1 MKIWPGIIAAALLA
15 GCQNPQQDTLV
26 DRGAYQLETLHQA
39 QGADQRIRFLVMHYT
54 AEDFH
59 SSLKTLTDEHVSA
72 HYLLPAHPQRE
83 RGKPTV
89 YRLVPEAMRAWHAGA
104 SAWRG
109 RSNLNDTSIGIEI
122 VNKGFTRSMLF
133 THWQPYTA
141 EQIAVLIPLSRDI
154 IQRYGIQPQDVVG
167 HSDIAPQRKQDP
179 GPLFPWRQLAQAG
192 IGAWPDER
200 DVQRLLAGRD
210 RHAPVPMA
218 PLLEKLARY
227 GYAIDPSWDARQ
239 QRNVVA
245 AFQMHFRPNDVRGEP
260 DAESEA
266 IADALL
272 VKYGAAR

>member
-26 DRGAYQLETLHQA
+26 DRGDYQLETLHQA

-218 PLLEKLARY
+218 ALLEKLARY

-239 QRNVVA
+239 QRNVLA
-245 AFQMHFRPNDVRGEP
+245 AFQMHFRPDDVRGEP

-266 IADALL
+266 IVDALL
-272 VKYGAAR
+272 VKYGATR

>member
-1 MKIWPGIIAAALLA
+1 
-15 GCQNPQQDTLV
+15 
-26 DRGAYQLETLHQA
+26 
-39 QGADQRIRFLVMHYT
+39 MHYT

-72 HYLLPAHPQRE
+72 HYLLPAHPQCE
-83 RGKPTV
+83 HGKPTV
-89 YRLVPEAMRAWHAGA
+89 YRLVPEAMRAWHAGT

-210 RHAPVPMA
+210 RHAPVPMV
-218 PLLEKLARY
+218 PLLE
-227 GYAIDPSWDARQ
+227 SWRVTAMRSTRHGMRGSSAMWWRRFRCTSGPTMCAASRM
-239 QRNVVA
+239 QR
-245 AFQMHFRPNDVRGEP
+245 
-260 DAESEA
+260 
-266 IADALL
+266 
-272 VKYGAAR
+272 VKRLSMRCW

>member
-26 DRGAYQLETLHQA
+26 ARGAYQLETLHQA

-83 RGKPTV
+83 HGKPTV
-89 YRLVPEAMRAWHAGA
+89 YRLVPEAKRAWHAGA
-104 SAWRG
+104 SGWRG

-122 VNKGFTRSMLF
+122 VNKGFTRNMLF

-192 IGAWPDER
+192 IGAWPDEA

-210 RHAPVPMA
+210 RQAPVPLA

-239 QRNVVA
+239 QRNVLA
-245 AFQMHFRPNDVRGEP
+245 AFQMHFRPDDVRGEP

-266 IADALL
+266 IIDALL
-272 VKYGAAR
+272 LKYGAWR

>member
-1 MKIWPGIIAAALLA
+1 MLA

-83 RGKPTV
+83 HGKPTV
-89 YRLVPEAMRAWHAGA
+89 YRLVPEAMRAWHAGT

-210 RHAPVPMA
+210 RHAPVPMV

-227 GYAIDPSWDARQ
+227 GYAIGPSWDARQ

-245 AFQMHFRPNDVRGEP
+245 AFQMHFRPDDVRGEP

-266 IADALL
+266 IVDALL

>member
-1 MKIWPGIIAAALLA
+1 M
-15 GCQNPQQDTLV
+15 
-26 DRGAYQLETLHQA
+26 
-39 QGADQRIRFLVMHYT
+39 
-54 AEDFH
+54 
-59 SSLKTLTDEHVSA
+59 
-72 HYLLPAHPQRE
+72 PAP
-83 RGKPTV
+83 
-89 YRLVPEAMRAWHAGA
+89 
-104 SAWRG
+104 AWRG

-154 IQRYGIQPQDVVG
+154 VQRYGIQPQDVVG

-210 RHAPVPMA
+210 RHAPVPMV
-218 PLLEKLARY
+218 PLLE
-227 GYAIDPSWDARQ
+227 SWRVTAMRST
-239 QRNVVA
+239 RHGMRGSSA
-245 AFQMHFRPNDVRGEP
+245 MWWRRFRCTSGPTMRGEP

-266 IADALL
+266 IVDALL

>member
-39 QGADQRIRFLVMHYT
+39 QGADRRIRFLVMHDT

-72 HYLLPAHPQRE
+72 HYLLPAHPQHE
-83 RGKPTV
+83 YGKPTV
-89 YRLVPEAMRAWHAGA
+89 YRLVPEAMRAWHAGV

-179 GPLFPWRQLAQAG
+179 GPLFPWRQLSQAG
-192 IGAWPDER
+192 IGAWPDEQE
-200 DVQRLLAGRD
+200 VQRLLAGRD

-227 GYAIDPSWDARQ
+227 GYAIDSSWDARQ

-245 AFQMHFRPNDVRGEP
+245 AFQMHFRPDDVRGEP

-266 IADALL
+266 IIDALL